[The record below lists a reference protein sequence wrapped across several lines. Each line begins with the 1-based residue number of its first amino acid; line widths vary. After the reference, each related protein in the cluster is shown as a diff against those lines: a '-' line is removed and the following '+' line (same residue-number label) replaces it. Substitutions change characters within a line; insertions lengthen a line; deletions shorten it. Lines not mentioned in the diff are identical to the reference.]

1 MNEKKHLTYEG
12 SVIEHLSNDKEISI
26 KDMIKSLGMTQKEFS
41 DTFKIPIGTLRHW
54 ISGERECPEYTKRML
69 AYIVAMKKFEDGNG
83 GTL

>member
-12 SVIEHLSNDKEISI
+12 SVIEHLSNDEEISI

-41 DTFKIPIGTLRHW
+41 DTLRHW